1 MGVDRASAT
10 QTTWSIPAAPRW
22 PLDSAKLLEELGS
35 PTIHEALGAE
45 LLRTFSAVR
54 TWAEAGQGERSE
66 LFAGRPARPDE
77 PAPWQEGHPLS
88 PAFTVFQ
95 QLRQRP
101 HTIGTRDVVIAC
113 RQVAVWAQDNGM
125 LQTAVHFST
134 VAAAA
139 DAEDPAL
146 ANLAAKACRRAGDRP
161 RSEMWHERA
170 FGLARAT
177 QNVRQYIEAH
187 RSLGRLHIANDR
199 FDLARPHLETA
210 ARTARR
216 KGLKKA
222 AGGAYHELLG
232 YATLASL
239 PNKALG
245 YADRALR
252 WLPLHHKRTPALA
265 YDLAFLAVSLGG
277 YVAAAGLLQRVI
289 TRIHAPDEQV
299 VVLGTLAKACGGAG
313 DTDGF
318 VRAAARVETLA
329 RAYPL
334 TGAGALCGAAEGAR
348 LLRRWDLAAAY
359 AAAALETGRAAGA
372 ELAVRVATD
381 LAAQVSSRAPGIPP
395 MDETDPRWEPLI
407 ALIGQASS
415 RLEKWRGPSW
425 RRRRQDRPEEE

>member
-22 PLDSAKLLEELGS
+22 PLDDAKLLEELGS
-35 PTIHEALGAE
+35 PVVGEALGAE
-45 LLRTFSAVR
+45 LLRTYAAVR
-54 TWAEAGQGERSE
+54 TWAEAGEGERKE
-66 LFAGRPARPDE
+66 LFAGRPFRPDDH
-77 PAPWQEGHPLS
+77 AGWLDGRPLS
-88 PAFTVFQ
+88 PALAIFH

-101 HTIGTRDVVIAC
+101 HLIPVRDVVIAC
-113 RQVAVWAQDNGM
+113 RQVALWAQDHAL

-134 VAAAA
+134 AAASA
-139 DAEDPAL
+139 DPGDPAL

-232 YATLASL
+232 YATLAGL
-239 PNKALG
+239 HRKAVG
-245 YADRALR
+245 YGERALH

-265 YDLAFLAVSLGG
+265 YDLAFLAVNLGA
-277 YVAAAGLLQRVI
+277 YAAAGGLLNRVVAK
-289 TRIHAPDEQV
+289 IHAPDEQV
-299 VVLGTLAKACGGAG
+299 VVLGTLARACGGMG
-313 DTDGF
+313 DVDGF

-348 LLRRWDLAAAY
+348 MLRRWELAAAY
-359 AAAALETGRAAGA
+359 ASTALETGRGAGA

-381 LAAQVSSRAPGIPP
+381 LASEIAARAPGTPQ
-395 MDETDPRWEPLI
+395 MEATDRQWGPVT
-407 ALIGQASS
+407 ALIDQADV
-415 RLEKWRGPSW
+415 RLEKWRGPAW
-425 RRRRQDRPEEE
+425 RRRRDGPDEE